1 MKNSRSKSLARLEKS
16 CVHAAL
22 EASEILRRAY
32 LRRGK
37 KGFRISQK
45 GKRGELGLVT
55 EADLAAEERIVR
67 VLRRAHPEMGFL
79 TEEGSV
85 PASMGSAGRFIL
97 DPLDG
102 TTNFVHGFPMFC
114 VSIGAELEGTL
125 VTGVISVPLLHDVY
139 RASAGKGAWL
149 GKTKLQ
155 VSKTKKI
162 IDSLLTTGFSYRKGA
177 LLRDEVRTFH
187 RLSLEARAV
196 RRPGSAA
203 IDLAYVARGVF
214 DGFWERSLY
223 PWDVA
228 AGIVLVEE
236 AGGKVTDF
244 SARGSPLECGEILAT
259 NHKLH
264 PALLSRIR
272 GTLYP

>member
-114 VSIGAELEGTL
+114 VSIAAEWEGRL
-125 VTGVISVPLLHDVY
+125 VAGVIHHPIFNETYVATVGQGARLN
-139 RASAGKGAWL
+139 GKRIRVSG
-149 GKTKLQ
+149 TRKLNEAL
-155 VSKTKKI
+155 V
-162 IDSLLTTGFSYRKGA
+162 TTGFSYTQESAG
-177 LLRDEVRTFH
+177 LSRDMRAFAEITAR
-187 RLSLEARAV
+187 ARAV

-203 IDLAYVARGVF
+203 LDLAYTACGIF
-214 DGFWERSLY
+214 DGFWERNLSA
-223 PWDVA
+223 WDVS
-228 AGIVLVEE
+228 AGILLVRE
-236 AGGKVTDF
+236 AGGKCTDYF
-244 SARGSPLECGEILAT
+244 GKHAQPEDRSILAT
-259 NHKLH
+259 NSWLH
-264 PALLSRIR
+264 SDLC
-272 GTLYP
+272 TLIKNTR